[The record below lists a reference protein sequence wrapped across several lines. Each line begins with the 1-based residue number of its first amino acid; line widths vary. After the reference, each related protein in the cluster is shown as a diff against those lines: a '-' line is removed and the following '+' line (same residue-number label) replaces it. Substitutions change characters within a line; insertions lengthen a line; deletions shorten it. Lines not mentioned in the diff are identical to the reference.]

1 MSMNT
6 DNNTYKDLKLR
17 NDTVFASNS
26 AFKLPIRVNSVYE
39 WHILS
44 LIMLKMQVDFGDY
57 KFNFKEDLKD
67 QKPLLDRIRFQKRS
81 FGSQFRRDEVEVAF
95 PLDILLTRDKNNKL
109 QGYDKVK
116 KALRSLARTVEFEN
130 TSLKE
135 RLFDEKCKDNGIVW
149 GLAQVIEKPDIRKV
163 EGINYVYFRV
173 PERTWEVLCHWEK
186 GVHVFEI
193 SVFFKFERA
202 ASVPFY
208 ILLAD
213 YRKEKQIREIVWPT
227 NYIKE
232 LVAPGEYRDYS
243 SFKKKVLTEVEND
256 LKKHSPFYFEVKE
269 YVDIDCIIPASKG
282 RGRSANYAK
291 IEIHYQPDKNP
302 EVDER
307 IELFREF
314 NQLTPFS
321 LDDLSE
327 EERKFLTENLG
338 FSVIKGKSLE
348 TVVKLKYYK
357 NYGHEHVENWRTNPG
372 NFFMEYLKRL
382 YDTIM
387 LGDKEIKSVPAYAM
401 RAMQK
406 DLLTY
411 EPSNETSEQQQEKQ
425 DAPKRQEE
433 KQFVPSH
440 EQDLIWIDEMARDP
454 EWKRAMINEFRLDNE
469 KVLCGYLMM
478 FRDENISHEGHQNKH
493 DLTRHFINCMR
504 GGYNRDGWVSLY
516 GRSIWVSGTDED
528 VKKDPLIKA
537 FGYKI
542 TKIKDDSTLTFAK
555 L

>member
-1 MSMNT
+1 MNA

-39 WHILS
+39 WRILS

-269 YVDIDCIIPASKG
+269 DVDIDCIIPASKG

-387 LGDKEIKSVPAYAM
+387 LSDKEIKSVPAYAM

-411 EPSNETSEQQQEKQ
+411 EPSNETPEQQQEKQ

-528 VKKDPLIKA
+528 VKKDSLIKA

-542 TKIKDDSTLTFAK
+542 TKIKDDGTLTFAK

>member
-1 MSMNT
+1 MNT

>member
-1 MSMNT
+1 MSVE
-6 DNNTYKDLKLR
+6 NNNLKDLLKR
-17 NDTVFASNS
+17 KDSVYASNS
-26 AFKLPIRVNSVYE
+26 AFRFPIAITSIYE
-39 WHILS
+39 WRILGFV
-44 LIMLKMQVDFGDY
+44 MLKMQMDFGDY
-57 KFNFKEDLKD
+57 KFKFRGGEDLKD
-67 QKPLLDRIRFQKRS
+67 MKPLLDSIRFQKRS
-81 FGSQFRRDEVEVAF
+81 FGSQFRSDEVEVAF
-95 PLDILLTRDKNNKL
+95 PLEILLSREKNNRL
-109 QGYDKVK
+109 YGYDKVR
-116 KALRSLARTVEFEN
+116 KALRRLSRPVEFEN
-130 TSLKE
+130 TTLKE
-135 RLFDEKCKDNGIVW
+135 KLFDEKCKDSGIVW
-149 GLAQVIEKPDIRKV
+149 GLFQVIEKPDIRKV
-163 EGINYVYFRV
+163 DGVNYVYFRV
-173 PERTWEVLCHWEK
+173 PEKTWEVLCHWEQ
-186 GVHVFEI
+186 GIHIVEL

-213 YRKEKQIREIVWPT
+213 HRQKGEVVWPT

-232 LVAPGEYRDYS
+232 YLAPNEYRDYS
-243 SFKKKVLTEVEND
+243 SFRKKVLCEVQKD
-256 LKKHSPFYFEVKE
+256 LKEHSPFYFEMCE
-269 YVDIDCIIPASKG
+269 YVDIECLKPASKG
-282 RGRSANYAK
+282 RGRSANYVK
-291 IEIHYQPDKNP
+291 IEILYQPDKNP

-338 FSVIKGKSLE
+338 FKVIKGKSLE

-387 LGDKEIKSVPAYAM
+387 LSDKEIKSVPAYAM

-411 EPSNETSEQQQEKQ
+411 ELNEETPEQQQEKQ

-440 EQDLIWIDEMARDP
+440 EQDLIWLNELARNP
-454 EWKRAMINEFRLDNE
+454 EWKRAMINEFRLENE
-469 KVLCGYLMM
+469 KTLCGYLMK
-478 FRDENISHEGHQNKH
+478 FRDENISHEGHKSKH
-493 DLTRHFINCMR
+493 DLTRHFIYCMR
-504 GGYNRDGWVSLY
+504 GGDNRDGWVSLY
-516 GRSIWVSGTDED
+516 GKNTWVSGTDED
-528 VKKDPLIKA
+528 VKKDPLLKS
-537 FGYKI
+537 FGL
-542 TKIKDDSTLTFAK
+542 KIKKINDKSLIIVN